1 MPRKWERVDLRFKND
16 KPCRIVFNL
25 SLVDRNVGADSL
37 YSLGKVMP
45 MQLTGAGNE
54 PIRVANEGG
63 ESACDKLFAKIEQ
76 IALRNGCADSNQVRG
91 ID

>member
-1 MPRKWERVDLRFKND
+1 M
-16 KPCRIVFNL
+16 FNL
-25 SLVDRNVGADSL
+25 SLVDRNVGADSQYL
-37 YSLGKVMP
+37 LGKVMP

-63 ESACDKLFAKIEQ
+63 ESDRLFAKIEQ
-76 IALRNGCADSNQVRG
+76 IALRNGCADSNRVRG